1 MGDMSDYINES
12 HEVEFICTG
21 SIKYKTCKYCGK
33 GGFIW
38 KQVDGRWRL
47 FKGGKVH
54 NCPKHPSKLM
64 EDYEIET

>member
-1 MGDMSDYINES
+1 MGEMADLILDDLITYN
-12 HEVEFICTG
+12 HEYEYDIG
-21 SIKYKTCKYCGK
+21 KTCKYCGK

-54 NCPKHPSKLM
+54 DCSKQPSKLM
-64 EDYEIET
+64 EDYEI